1 MGTTLSLFLSL
12 QPGTYLDQKEKLI
25 KYSDFVYKEL
35 ILFSMADLQ
44 RSIPSI
50 TSVKEIRFVPGSR
63 MNVIKSLDFIDAL
76 NAIAIDMDIRNLIQ
90 LGAVLLK
97 NDVLNLTTDGL
108 KLVRLGIEPWLGKL
122 KFQCFEHRL
131 GKEVLVLVAIMP
143 NANSISCRVGN
154 EEDMLQFDHYKGSG
168 KHSMPSANIAEATT
182 SLEAVRWCYAQ
193 GIANATILTGSL
205 LLMMFLHED
214 IKPPAHHK
222 NGTEVGN
229 IHKNRNK
236 NLHMSGS

>member
-1 MGTTLSLFLSL
+1 MVDNLLERRGFRWNANENRMVAEDAYWNDVIR
-12 QPGTYLDQKEKLI
+12 PGTYLDQKEKLI

-50 TSVKEIRFVPGSR
+50 TS
-63 MNVIKSLDFIDAL
+63 
-76 NAIAIDMDIRNLIQ
+76 AIDMDIRNLIQ

-143 NANSISCRVGN
+143 NANSIFCRVGN